1 MKNLLYEFD
10 DHLQKQRVLILDDSL
25 LIHQIDRRRY
35 EDFLNAIYIYFRVAK
50 LQLKHLT

>member
-1 MKNLLYEFD
+1 MKNLWYEFD

-25 LIHQIDRRRY
+25 LIHQIGKRRY